1 MILHK
6 LKKRNDLKNKLEYPL
21 KIKEHEL
28 TLSFKKKKK
37 ECKPKIKSLIN
48 ETFHEIKKSH
58 HTNIHLNE
66 YLSHISDKIYNRNL
80 HPKEKNVLEMFA
92 TNYSLVRGYQEIR
105 KNLLLNDK
113 DMLEEKA
120 ADIMKKEEERENK
133 QLEFV
138 YDEAQYN
145 FDAYHQY
152 RDDFNETKKKMRKPM
167 DDFEKFRNENRYL
180 RMELEI
186 IKDFHNKLKDIYK
199 AEKKKYEKH
208 IKRKAHEDEEEG
220 WEEIKNLGKEEK
232 EEKEEKKK
240 IEIKKDNSNNIENFN
255 KNIKRRIKNNFL
267 KSRNISIRNYYDI
280 FNCNYYNNNNC
291 NKYKKD
297 IYSSLNHFSKDLSTQ
312 NSNNVKS
319 NTHTIDMI
327 YYNNKQ
333 KVRKKTAKLK
343 KFALKQNFS
352 LTNTLEK
359 KPITH
364 NTFSSLQSKSSKSIF
379 KNTNTNTKSKK
390 RKSRIFS
397 SFYNSPKNL
406 KKSLNIIDF
415 NNEDFDKK
423 DYLKKII
430 DFLKENIDIKRDNIN
445 ILNKLVSDE
454 LKTYIYVKYFIT
466 KLIQDFRNDIQET
479 NDNIKAKK
487 DDEEL
492 KENEKLLFFCTY
504 FYDNCLYGYN
514 NIKCLLNDNKS
525 HKSIK
530 KQNKTFVTQ
539 NK

>member
-6 LKKRNDLKNKLEYPL
+6 LKKRNDLINKLEYPL
-21 KIKEHEL
+21 KIQEHEL

-37 ECKPKIKSLIN
+37 ECKQNIKSLIN

-58 HTNIHLNE
+58 YTNMYLDE
-66 YLSHISDKIYNRNL
+66 YISHINDKIYNRNL
-80 HPKEKNVLEMFA
+80 HPKEKNVFENYA
-92 TNYSLVRGYQEIR
+92 TNYNLIRGYQDIR

-113 DMLEEKA
+113 EMLEEKT
-120 ADIMKKEEERENK
+120 ADLMKKEEERENK
-133 QLEFV
+133 LLDFV
-138 YDEAQYN
+138 YDEAKYN
-145 FDAYHQY
+145 FDAYYHY
-152 RDDFNETKKKMRKPM
+152 KDDFIETKKKLRKPM

-186 IKDFHNKLKDIYK
+186 LKDLHNKLKDIYK
-199 AEKKKYEKH
+199 NEWKKYEKH
-208 IKRKAHEDEEEG
+208 IKREEHEDEG
-220 WEEIKNLGKEEK
+220 CEEIKNLEKKETEEEK
-232 EEKEEKKK
+232 H
-240 IEIKKDNSNNIENFN
+240 IEIKKDNINNKEDFS
-255 KNIKRRIKNNFL
+255 KKVKKRIKNSFL

-280 FNCNYYNNNNC
+280 FNCNYYKNNINKNN
-291 NKYKKD
+291 KD

-319 NTHTIDMI
+319 NTNTIDKN

-333 KVRKKTAKLK
+333 KIRKRTAKLK
-343 KFALKQNFS
+343 KFALKQSLS
-352 LTNTLEK
+352 LTKTLGK
-359 KPITH
+359 KPNIHT
-364 NTFSSLQSKSSKSIF
+364 TFSSLQSKSSKSIITD
-379 KNTNTNTKSKK
+379 KTTKQ

-397 SFYNSPKNL
+397 SYFNSPRNIKNN
-406 KKSLNIIDF
+406 LNIIDY
-415 NNEDFDKK
+415 NNEDFNIKI
-423 DYLKKII
+423 YLNKII
-430 DFLKENIDIKRDNIN
+430 SFLKEEIDIKHNNIN

-479 NDNIKAKK
+479 NNNIKAKK
-487 DDEEL
+487 DNEEL

-514 NIKCLLNDNKS
+514 NIKCLLNDSKS
-525 HKSIK
+525 HKNIK